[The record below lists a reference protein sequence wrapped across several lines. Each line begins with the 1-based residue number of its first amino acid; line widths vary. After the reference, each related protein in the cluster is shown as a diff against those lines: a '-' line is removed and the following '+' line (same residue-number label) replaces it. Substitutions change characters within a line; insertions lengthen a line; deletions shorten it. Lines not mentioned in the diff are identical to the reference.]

1 MIQKTSVGQVYVV
14 LMLTVGLNS
23 SSYYYYFFNKS
34 ILKSMFKKKR
44 LKQLV
49 TWLTF
54 NIYQRA

>member
-14 LMLTVGLNS
+14 LMLTVGLN